1 MSKWVTRACIT
12 FAGVLLY
19 GASKR
24 LFYGP
29 EVLSTG
35 AAIMHIAI
43 AMVLLYIGIKYD
55 HQDNQ

>member
-1 MSKWVTRACIT
+1 MLKWVIRASIPL
-12 FAGVLLY
+12 AGVFLY

-24 LFYGP
+24 LIYGP

-43 AMVLLYIGIKYD
+43 AMVLLYIGIKYYR
-55 HQDNQ
+55 QDNQ